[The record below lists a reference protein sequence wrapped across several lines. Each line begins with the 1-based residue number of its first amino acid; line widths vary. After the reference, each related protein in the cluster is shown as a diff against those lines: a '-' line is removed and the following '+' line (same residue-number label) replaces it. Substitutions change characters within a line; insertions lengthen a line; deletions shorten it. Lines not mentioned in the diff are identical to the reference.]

1 MLSLVSGVTGITMEK
16 ESPEGGESLVME
28 GNTWREL
35 VVDPPRVD
43 GERGTATASGFP
55 RKVCPL

>member
-1 MLSLVSGVTGITMEK
+1 MEK